1 MCLSRSLSEQNA
13 DRKCSCRND
22 SLHRRQTPTASPFPP
37 LPPPRPLAPSLNQRR
52 FRRRRCRRHCA
63 ARRRAAPFPASRQLQ
78 RISPPRRVASRRAAP
93 RLAWPGRRRAQAEA
107 PRRGRLAPSPPLRL
121 PPEFLFLFLPLLV
134 RGTRPD
140 FTLRPALRGRQPAI
154 CEEVTVEKNHTFGV
168 LFLSSLRMVGRGTAR
183 CRLAGGRPK
192 KAP

>member
-52 FRRRRCRRHCA
+52 FRRRRRRCCA
-63 ARRRAAPFPASRQLQ
+63 ARRRAAPFAAPRQLQ
-78 RISPPRRVASRRAAP
+78 RISPPRRVAP
-93 RLAWPGRRRAQAEA
+93 RLAWPGLAWAAAGTAEA
-107 PRRGRLAPSPPLRL
+107 PRRGCLAPSPPLRL
-121 PPEFLFLFLPLLV
+121 PAEFLFLFLPLLV

-154 CEEVTVEKNHTFGV
+154 CEEVTVEKT
-168 LFLSSLRMVGRGTAR
+168 T
-183 CRLAGGRPK
+183 RLGFYFCP
-192 KAP
+192 P

>member
-52 FRRRRCRRHCA
+52 FRRRRRRRA
-63 ARRRAAPFPASRQLQ
+63 ARRRAAPLPSQRRGSCSRSL
-78 RISPPRRVASRRAAP
+78 RRAASRRAAP
-93 RLAWPGRRRAQAEA
+93 GLAGPGLAWAAAGTAEA
-107 PRRGRLAPSPPLRL
+107 PRRGCLAPSPPLRL
-121 PPEFLFLFLPLLV
+121 PAEFLFLFLPLLV

-154 CEEVTVEKNHTFGV
+154 CEEVTVEKT
-168 LFLSSLRMVGRGTAR
+168 T
-183 CRLAGGRPK
+183 RLGFYFCP
-192 KAP
+192 P